1 MEHSCV
7 RVFAHHS
14 KAPRFD
20 PQLFKSTEHQNKW
33 LKLRNA
39 KWFFLTKCGS
49 WSCPSLQLSCF
60 AQHAGSLW
68 TQLLTPVLT
77 AQVCGNIK
85 PGASVLAC
93 CPFHSPAGQRSLCGG
108 LDTSSCLL
116 SHDKGLRSGTFFPGT
131 YLTVGV
137 GCGGSDAVFYNLSWG
152 TNWDLPV
159 KDLVIE
165 SQSCQGHVDPLDAS
179 DSSLWL
185 ELVWKWGLRIP
196 PQT

>member
-1 MEHSCV
+1 MEHSYV

-20 PQLFKSTEHQNKW
+20 PQLLKSTEHQNKW

-60 AQHAGSLW
+60 AQHAWS
-68 TQLLTPVLT
+68 
-77 AQVCGNIK
+77 
-85 PGASVLAC
+85 
-93 CPFHSPAGQRSLCGG
+93 HSPAGQRSLCGG